1 MTARTLI
8 GDLGGTNLRLALTDG
23 TALEAEARFLT
34 AEHDGLE
41 AALDAY
47 LNGLPPTHRPTGAI
61 LAVAG
66 PVSGDL
72 FTLTN
77 CPWSFSRQAVAGRYG
92 WSRFDLLND
101 FSAVASGLPYLDG
114 PDLELVKDG
123 TARPDA
129 PKLVLG
135 PGTGLGVG
143 VAVPSEDR
151 WTVLDGE
158 GGHVSLPVCDA
169 EEADLMRR
177 LKHGTVPVSAE
188 EVLSGSGLAALF
200 NAIAE
205 RDRGAECDGVA
216 ERAEAGADVMAR
228 LTGDACPVAREV
240 LDRFSVFL
248 GAVAANAALTVGA
261 RGGVYL
267 TGGVLGH
274 AGDAF
279 RQDLFRD
286 RFIANARMADYLAA
300 IPVYRIRHPEPGL
313 FGLRMLARG
322 VSRTQ

>member
-23 TALEAEARFLT
+23 SALEAEARFLT
-34 AEHDGLE
+34 AEHGGLE

-47 LNGLPPTHRPTGAI
+47 LNGLPPTRRPTGAI

-101 FSAVASGLPYLDG
+101 FSAVASSLPYLDC

-143 VAVPSEDR
+143 IAVPSEDR

-169 EEADLMRR
+169 EEADLMHR

-205 RDRGAECDGVA
+205 RDRGAERV
-216 ERAEAGADVMAR
+216 ETGADVMAR

-240 LDRFSVFL
+240 LDRFSGLL

-274 AGDAF
+274 AGAAF
-279 RQDLFRD
+279 REDLFRD
-286 RFIANARMADYLAA
+286 RFTANARMADYLAA

-322 VSRTQ
+322 SSLT